1 MERIVY
7 QLAGLIEAI
16 VIVGMLFTA
25 FKIIRTL
32 AVASSKK

>member
-16 VIVGMLFTA
+16 VVAGMLFTA
-25 FKIIRTL
+25 FKIIQTL
-32 AVASSKK
+32 ALTSSKK